1 MVMLRRQSLITASIL
16 ASIFYIKPAFSYS
29 LDFVMVNN
37 TNQSIVTF
45 MEITASI
52 VGGKYNIFDNTFV
65 RANGGSQRFN
75 FNRTA
80 VGEECYVD
88 MKIKFSGEEYVR
100 LDHVNLCSVRTI
112 TINAYNGNVTY
123 VADAN

>member
-1 MVMLRRQSLITASIL
+1 MLRRQILITASTL
-16 ASIFYIKPAFSYS
+16 AFTLWNKPAFSYA
-29 LDFVMVNN
+29 LDFVMINN

-45 MEITASI
+45 MEITASTI
-52 VGGKYNIFDNTFV
+52 GGNYNVFDNTFV

-80 VGEECYVD
+80 VGKECYVD

-100 LDHVNLCSVRTI
+100 LDHINLCSVRTI

-123 VADAN
+123 VTDAN